1 MSTGKKKKRGAG
13 DVILTLILVA
23 AIGVFC
29 YAGYNL
35 ATIFLEY
42 KAGTDEYNQ
51 IAEMVVKEV
60 KDTDTDEAE
69 AKEHELIDME
79 PTKKEE
85 AEKEKVKVKAPI
97 EVDFKALK
105 AVNDDVIGWIYVEA
119 LSDVINY
126 PVVHGRNNDEYLHM
140 TYHRNY
146 NFAGTIFIDCA
157 NNTDF
162 NDCNTLVYGH
172 NMKNGSMFGLLK
184 RFVSNEKTYKD
195 SKYFW
200 ILTPTKNYRYEIIA
214 AYTTGVTSETYTLFD
229 GPGEK
234 FENYLQNIAKKSEIQ
249 TTPGVLTKDDKI
261 VTLSTCTGNSA
272 TRFVVQGKRVDE
284 VDVE

>member
-1 MSTGKKKKRGAG
+1 MSEEKKKKRGIG
-13 DVILTLILVA
+13 DAILTLILIA

-35 ATIFLEY
+35 ITIFLEY
-42 KAGTDEYNQ
+42 KAGTDEYNE
-51 IAEMVVKEV
+51 IAEMAVTEVKEKDLLNMEPSAEEEKTDEVVKER
-60 KDTDTDEAE
+60 A
-69 AKEHELIDME
+69 L
-79 PTKKEE
+79 
-85 AEKEKVKVKAPI
+85 KAPI

-105 AVNDDVIGWIYVEA
+105 AVNDDVVGWIYVEA

-146 NFAGTIFIDCA
+146 NFAGTIFMDCA
-157 NNTDF
+157 NHTDF
-162 NDCNTLVYGH
+162 NDCHTLIYGH

-184 RFVSNEKTYKD
+184 RFVEKEETFKK

-200 ILTPTKNYRYEIIA
+200 ILTPEKNYRYEIIA
-214 AYTTGVTSETYTLFD
+214 AYTTGVVSETYTLFES
-229 GPGEK
+229 PGEK
-234 FENYLQNIAKKSEIQ
+234 FEQYLQNIAKKSEIK
-249 TTPGVLTKDDKI
+249 TTPGDLTKDDRI
-261 VTLSTCTGNSA
+261 VTLSTCTGDSS

-284 VDVE
+284 LKVDKE

>member
-1 MSTGKKKKRGAG
+1 MSGKNKKKRTFA
-13 DVILTLILVA
+13 DVLLTLILVA

-29 YAGYNL
+29 FAGVKLGKIY
-35 ATIFLEY
+35 LEY
-42 KAGTDEYNQ
+42 KAGSDEYSDLADLAVTTN
-51 IAEMVVKEV
+51 
-60 KDTDTDEAE
+60 DTEDSG
-69 AKEHELIDME
+69 AKERDIVDME
-79 PTKKEE
+79 AAPDPN
-85 AEKEKVKVKAPI
+85 APVKAPI
-97 EVDFKALK
+97 KVDFDALR
-105 AVNDDVIGWIYVEA
+105 AVNEDVIGWIYVEA
-119 LSDVINY
+119 LADTINY
-126 PVVHGRNNDEYLHM
+126 PVVHGKDNDEYLHM

-184 RFVSNEKTYKD
+184 RFVSTEKTYED

-214 AYTTGVTSETYTLFD
+214 AYTTGVTSDTYTLFD
-229 GPGEK
+229 NPGEK
-234 FENYLQNIAKKSEIQ
+234 FEDYLRKISTRSEIK
-249 TTPGVLTKDDKI
+249 TTPGDLTIDDRI
-261 VTLSTCTGNSA
+261 VTLSTCTGNYA